1 MLAEQAAASAAAASA
16 AAAAEPQPEPASL
29 RVDPGV
35 AIFGAL
41 TFLFGAI
48 AANIIREFIGGL
60 NKSNDLQFNMI
71 TDQLVEIKA
80 DIKSNF
86 VTKTDAIIFVLAV
99 SLVSVVMFTVRRQH
113 KPRRTA
119 RQGNV

>member
-1 MLAEQAAASAAAASA
+1 MAKVVAVLPALLAEQAAASAAAA
-16 AAAAEPQPEPASL
+16 EPQTEPVSL

-35 AIFGAL
+35 AIFGGL
-41 TFLFGAI
+41 TFLI

-60 NKSNDLQFNMI
+60 NKTNDLQFNMI
-71 TDQLVEIKA
+71 RDQLAEIKA

-99 SLVSVVMFTVRRQH
+99 SLVSVVMFYMP
-113 KPRRTA
+113 KA
-119 RQGNV
+119 A